1 MLFADFRG
9 TSTLRLAKRNLQPT
23 LKQHDMNKDFW
34 KRPSFIAS
42 VVTLFCWLLLSYLQM
57 RVGGYGGGGASGL
70 DIATAKGTGFGSPI
84 GGIDYLLWLIPAL
97 NVFLIWA
104 SFNPNNP
111 IAKPGNLG
119 IARIAFLVVAAFFW
133 VRYMFLIDGGGIVK
147 VSAGIGLWITLLAAV
162 FLQFEG
168 PIMKKVNEM
177 ANKQGGGGTST
188 PPPPPPSGNPA

>member
-1 MLFADFRG
+1 
-9 TSTLRLAKRNLQPT
+9 
-23 LKQHDMNKDFW
+23 MNKDFW

-42 VVTLFCWLLLSYLQM
+42 VVTLFCWLLLSYLH
-57 RVGGYGGGGASGL
+57 VSYGGFGGGGASGL
-70 DIATAKGTGFGSPI
+70 DIATAGNEARMLDLGPL
-84 GGIDYLLWLIPAL
+84 DYLLWLIPVI
-97 NVFLIWA
+97 NVYLIWA

-111 IAKPGNLG
+111 IAKASNLG

-133 VRYMFLIDGGGIVK
+133 ARYMFMIDLGPIK
-147 VSAGIGLWITLLAAV
+147 ASAGIGLWITLLAAV